1 MPRLLGAKANGGVM
15 DAALPTEADATHAG
29 QTRHQKGITAAL
41 AEAGVPTVEGN
52 LAIYYTSRWQRE

>member
-1 MPRLLGAKANGGVM
+1 M